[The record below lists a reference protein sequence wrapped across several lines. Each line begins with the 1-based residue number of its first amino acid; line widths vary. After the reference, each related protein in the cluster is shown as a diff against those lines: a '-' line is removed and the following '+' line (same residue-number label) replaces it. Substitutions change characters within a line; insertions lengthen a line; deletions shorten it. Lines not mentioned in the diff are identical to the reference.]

1 MKVVYLDQN
10 KWIDVA
16 RAFHGKAVDTDLK
29 AAFADIRRFSQ
40 REAAVFPLSWVHYL
54 ETAKNKNHER
64 RKRLGTAMW
73 ELSRGHTMASYRAI
87 VRFELESA
95 LAKRFPG
102 VVPRD
107 FRLVSRGVAYAFDE
121 RYDYRIPEE
130 LRRRLPAGAVEGL
143 EGELQKV
150 LEKAVITGEGPGG
163 IRMPSPNFTQPNE
176 SFKRH
181 LKTLPKRDSLLPPG
195 KREDFLHAIALDDIT
210 GPVNEALDFHGLS
223 WERDLEPLGREGLT
237 ALVQDM
243 PSRRTEIHMHRQII
257 KNPGLKPKDNDLE
270 DWGGLG
276 PATAHC
282 DVVVCE
288 KHFASLL
295 RRDGFQTNARVITDV
310 RDLPE
315 VLEELL

>member
-107 FRLVSRGVAYAFDE
+107 FRLVSRGGSPTPSTSGTTTEFQRSFA
-121 RYDYRIPEE
+121 
-130 LRRRLPAGAVEGL
+130 EGC
-143 EGELQKV
+143 
-150 LEKAVITGEGPGG
+150 
-163 IRMPSPNFTQPNE
+163 
-176 SFKRH
+176 
-181 LKTLPKRDSLLPPG
+181 PPG
-195 KREDFLHAIALDDIT
+195 RSRGWRASYKRCWRR
-210 GPVNEALDFHGLS
+210 PLS
-223 WERDLEPLGREGLT
+223 RARDL
-237 ALVQDM
+237 A
-243 PSRRTEIHMHRQII
+243 
-257 KNPGLKPKDNDLE
+257 
-270 DWGGLG
+270 
-276 PATAHC
+276 A
-282 DVVVCE
+282 
-288 KHFASLL
+288 
-295 RRDGFQTNARVITDV
+295 
-310 RDLPE
+310 
-315 VLEELL
+315 